1 MHCVTFAGLLKMDDY
16 TLPAQFDRLIHQ
28 PSRLAIM
35 ALLAGC
41 ESAEFSYLLKA
52 TALSKG
58 TLSAH
63 LSKLEDAG
71 YVAITKSFK
80 GKYPNTSA
88 ALTADGRKAFGKYQK
103 QYREFGRSMLNE

>member
-1 MHCVTFAGLLKMDDY
+1 MDDY
-16 TLPAQFDRLIHQ
+16 SLPTQFDRLIHQ

-35 ALLAGC
+35 AVLAGC
-41 ESAEFSYLLKA
+41 ESAEFQYLLKS
-52 TALSKG
+52 TGLTKG

-63 LSKLEDAG
+63 LSKLEHAG

-88 ALTADGRKAFGKYQK
+88 ALTTDGRKAFRKYRE
-103 QYREFGRSMLNE
+103 QYRKFSRSILEE

>member
-1 MHCVTFAGLLKMDDY
+1 MDDY

-35 ALLAGC
+35 AVLAGC
-41 ESAEFSYLLKA
+41 ESAEFRYLLEA
-52 TALSKG
+52 TGLSKG

-63 LSKLEDAG
+63 LSKLEGAG

-88 ALTADGRKAFGKYQK
+88 ALTAEGKRAFRRYRK
-103 QYREFGRSMLNE
+103 QYRQFSRTFLDD

>member
-1 MHCVTFAGLLKMDDY
+1 MDDY
-16 TLPAQFDRLIHQ
+16 TLPTQFDRLIHQ

-35 ALLAGC
+35 AVLSGC
-41 ESAEFSYLLKA
+41 ESAEFLYLLKA
-52 TALSKG
+52 TGLSKG

-88 ALTADGRKAFGKYQK
+88 ALTTDGRKAFRKYRQ
-103 QYREFGRSMLNE
+103 QYRKFSRAILDE

>member
-1 MHCVTFAGLLKMDDY
+1 MDDY

-35 ALLAGC
+35 AVLSGC
-41 ESAEFSYLLKA
+41 ESAEFLYLLKA
-52 TALSKG
+52 TGLSKG

-63 LSKLEDAG
+63 LSKLENAG

-88 ALTADGRKAFGKYQK
+88 ALTADGRKAFRKYRK
-103 QYREFGRSMLNE
+103 QYRKFSRSILDE

>member
-1 MHCVTFAGLLKMDDY
+1 MDDY
-16 TLPAQFDRLIHQ
+16 SLPTQFDRLIHQ

-35 ALLAGC
+35 AVLAGC
-41 ESAEFSYLLKA
+41 ESAEFLYLLKA
-52 TALSKG
+52 TGLTKG

-63 LSKLEDAG
+63 LSKLDDAG

-88 ALTADGRKAFGKYQK
+88 ALTADGRKAFRKYRQ
-103 QYREFGRSMLNE
+103 QYRKFSRSILEE

>member
-1 MHCVTFAGLLKMDDY
+1 MGMDDY

-35 ALLAGC
+35 AVLAGC
-41 ESAEFSYLLKA
+41 ESAEFKYLVSA
-52 TALSKG
+52 TGLSKG

-71 YVAITKSFK
+71 YVVITKSFK

-88 ALTADGRKAFGKYQK
+88 ALTADGRKAFRKYRK
-103 QYREFGRSMLNE
+103 QFRQFGRAISNE

>member
-1 MHCVTFAGLLKMDDY
+1 MADY

-35 ALLAGC
+35 AVLSGC
-41 ESAEFSYLLKA
+41 ESAEFLYFLKA
-52 TALSKG
+52 TGLSKG

-63 LSKLEDAG
+63 LSKLEHAG

-80 GKYPNTSA
+80 GKVPNTSA
-88 ALTADGRKAFGKYQK
+88 ALTNEGRKAFRKYRQ
-103 QYREFGRSMLNE
+103 QYSKFSRSILEE